1 MIFPKP
7 RLDDSFQC
15 PYHFPA
21 MLLLAQL
28 FALASRREDRDTA
41 SQLGMKM
48 EKHEKPI
55 LYIYIQYYTVYIY
68 TIYRYRYTPQKMP
81 KKYEIRM
88 WISRFLLFHYFHV
101 SLVFVHLFLGVLC
114 CELGMRPPW
123 RTAPFMG
130 KLCRFAK
137 LNWPDVIAT

>member
-55 LYIYIQYYTVYIY
+55 LYIYTVCVYIYTVYIY
-68 TIYRYRYTPQKMP
+68 TIYIYTDIRP
-81 KKYEIRM
+81 KRCRRSTK
-88 WISRFLLFHYFHV
+88 S
-101 SLVFVHLFLGVLC
+101 G
-114 CELGMRPPW
+114 CELVDFCCSTISM
-123 RTAPFMG
+123 FLSF
-130 KLCRFAK
+130 LCIFFWGCYVV
-137 LNWPDVIAT
+137 NWECDPHGGPRHSWANSAGLQNWIDQM